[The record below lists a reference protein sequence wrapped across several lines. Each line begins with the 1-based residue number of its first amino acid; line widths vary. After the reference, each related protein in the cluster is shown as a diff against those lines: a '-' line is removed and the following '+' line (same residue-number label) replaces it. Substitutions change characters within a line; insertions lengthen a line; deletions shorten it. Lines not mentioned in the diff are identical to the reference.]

1 MTGQRVI
8 GSKQHHSPRARLTA
22 RIAAGVRPATP
33 KSVHTIAQ
41 WAIVG
46 LVILGVTSSDKRL
59 EPARS
64 APSPPAPAVNPGSQS
79 PDLDYPTGG
88 GRQLHYGETEVV
100 RRALPLTSRVSS
112 SLQDTITDA
121 IPARDAA
128 YGINQMVQKDDT
140 LDTFLKPA
148 DRRAQS
154 VQTGSVRQASPSIV
168 RAADQGGWTD
178 AGKCFGVTPL
188 PIGTGNFIWP
198 TGVHQMTGNRYSPW
212 HRAIDLFGS
221 LGDPVYAADA
231 GVVIWAGPD
240 SRGYGRV
247 VMLDHGNGWQTRYA
261 HLSQVHVR
269 CGQQILQGALI
280 GAVGSTGRSTA
291 PHLHFEMHHEGDL
304 PDPCLVYA
312 GAEPACL
319 PVPTN
324 SGTGAPAG
332 SWLGRYY
339 DNMFLE
345 GDPSLVRSDPAID
358 FDWGNGSPSRSSIP
372 KMLWSASWTRT
383 VAFAAGVFRFHA
395 VVDDGIRVFID
406 DQVVLDRWQDAA
418 GLEYASDK
426 ALAAGNHT
434 VRVEYYQKG
443 HQARIHFWWEKLP

>member
-8 GSKQHHSPRARLTA
+8 GSMQHHSPRARLSA
-22 RIAAGVRPATP
+22 RIAAGVWPATP
-33 KSVHTIAQ
+33 KSVHAIAQ
-41 WAIVG
+41 WAVVG
-46 LVILGVTSSDKRL
+46 LVILGVTSSDERL

-64 APSPPAPAVNPGSQS
+64 APSSLVPTVNPGSQS
-79 PDLDYPTGG
+79 PYLDYPTGG
-88 GRQLHYGETEVV
+88 GRQLLYGETPVV
-100 RRALPLTSRVSS
+100 RRALPLTSRISS

-121 IPARDAA
+121 VQVRDTA
-128 YGINQMVQKDDT
+128 YGVTQPVQKDDT

-154 VQTGSVRQASPSIV
+154 VKTGPVRQASPGVV

-178 AGKCFGVTPL
+178 AGQCFGVTPL
-188 PIGTGNFIWP
+188 PIGTGTFIWP
-198 TGVHQMTGNRYSPW
+198 TNVHQMTGNRYSPW
-212 HRAIDLFGS
+212 HRAADLFGS

-240 SRGYGRV
+240 SRGYGLV
-247 VMLDHGNGWQTRYA
+247 VMLDHGNGWQTLYA
-261 HLSQVHVR
+261 HLSQVRVR

-280 GAVGSTGRSTA
+280 GAVGSTGRSTG
-291 PHLHFEMHHEGDL
+291 PHLHFEMHHDSDL
-304 PDPCLVYA
+304 SDPCLVYA

-319 PVPTN
+319 PGPAN
-324 SGTGAPAG
+324 ISPGAPAG

-345 GDPSLVRSDPAID
+345 GDPSYVRADPAID
-358 FDWGNGSPSRSSIP
+358 FDWGNSSPGYGIP
-372 KMLWSASWTRT
+372 KMLWSARWTRT
-383 VAFAAGVFRFHA
+383 VAFAAGTWRFHA
-395 VVDDGIRVFID
+395 VVDDGIRVFVD
-406 DQVVLDRWQDAA
+406 GKAVLDRWQDAA
-418 GLEYASDK
+418 SVEYASDK

-443 HQARIHFWWEKLP
+443 HQAQIRFWWEKLP